1 MARKPFGV
9 GIIGAGPG
17 AWALHAPTLAR
28 LDGAFAV
35 VHVSDSGSGKA
46 VRLAEGLG
54 ARASTGIDALLD
66 DPEVEVVVICSP
78 PERHAAQIL
87 AALRAGKR
95 AILCEKPIGLTH
107 DEVDAVIDECSA
119 RGAALVVGTNHVY
132 DPAWTRAKKH
142 LLAHGGRVDS
152 IAASLALPPN
162 DRYHEVVGEAAL
174 ASSNASR
181 PAPDWSDPDFASAVV
196 RSLVLGLA
204 VHDLP
209 LIRDLAPRF
218 ERLVYARP
226 VLPIGYAIGFVAD
239 GIPVSLAAVMLPG
252 GADAA
257 WTLRL
262 LTEVDE
268 VEISFPPAFVH
279 AGSAGVIVRGITGHR
294 TDYPRESVDGYV
306 AEWRGLASLLSS
318 DEPREYDEVRADG
331 HYAVDVA
338 DAASQWIRE
347 RLAS

>member
-1 MARKPFGV
+1 MAGKPYGV

-28 LDGAFAV
+28 IGGAFAV
-35 VHVSDSGSGKA
+35 VHVADAGSGRA
-46 VRLAEGLG
+46 DRLAESVG
-54 ARASTGIDALLD
+54 ARSSAGIDALLG
-66 DPEVEVVVICSP
+66 DPDVEVVVICSP
-78 PERHAAQIL
+78 PEHHAEQIL

-107 DEVDAVIDECSA
+107 EEVDAVIDECSA

-142 LLAHGGRVDS
+142 LLAHGGRIES
-152 IAASLALPPN
+152 MTASLALPPN
-162 DRYHEVVGEAAL
+162 DRYHAVVSEAAT

-181 PAPDWSDPDFASAVV
+181 PAPDWSDPGFAAAVV

-209 LIRDLAPRF
+209 LIRDLAPQF
-218 ERLVYARP
+218 ERVVYARP
-226 VLPIGYAIGFVAD
+226 VAPIGYAIGLIAD
-239 GIPVSLAAVMLPG
+239 GIPISLTAVMLPS

-279 AGSAGVIVRGITGHR
+279 AGSAGVMVRGINGAR
-294 TDYPRESVDGYV
+294 TEHPRERTDGYV
-306 AEWRGLASLLSS
+306 AEWRGLASLLSGE
-318 DEPREYDEVRADG
+318 EPREYDEIRADG
-331 HYAVDVA
+331 HYAVAIA
-338 DAASQWIRE
+338 DASAQWIRE
-347 RLAS
+347 SGAS